1 MIPAA
6 SPVMSAATPVTSMRD
21 GRTSHFL
28 CPIDYSM
35 RAHRC
40 YITDIDVVE
49 GPASPFCLRIS
60 RGNGP
65 ALRETVL
72 LDSANAAEL
81 AAFWSQVLDRP
92 VDAGASGEFAAIG
105 LAGGSNG
112 RPVWMFHKVPE
123 TKTAKNRAHVDLITA
138 DLAAEVD
145 RVVRLGA
152 TRLGDLEENGAR
164 WTTLTDPAGNE
175 FDLVAQPAG

>member
-1 MIPAA
+1 MSNGWQPGAGNVHSQPERKEA
-6 SPVMSAATPVTSMRD
+6 FMSATEFA
-21 GRTSHFL
+21 
-28 CPIDYSM
+28 
-35 RAHRC
+35 
-40 YITDIDVVE
+40 IT
-49 GPASPFCLRIS
+49 
-60 RGNGP
+60 
-65 ALRETVL
+65 
-72 LDSANAAEL
+72 LDCANAAEL
-81 AAFWSQVLDRP
+81 AAFWSQVLGRP
-92 VDAGASGEFAAIG
+92 VDPGATGEFAAIG

-123 TKTAKNRAHVDLITA
+123 SKTAKNRAHVDLITA

-145 RVVRLGA
+145 RIVRLGA